1 VFLDG
6 VRVGTLLREHHDR
19 ALPLPAGPGEL
30 LVLVED
36 QGRVDYG
43 PRIGEAKGI
52 VGGASVDGSPLL
64 GWEVLPI
71 DLAALPTAS
80 VSEQVAGPVAGPV
93 LLRASVDVPAPADL
107 FLDTGEWGK
116 GMVWFNGFP
125 LGRYWRRG
133 PQRTL
138 YVPRP
143 VVRAGA
149 NELVVLELDTLL
161 DPAARFVPR
170 PLLGHT
176 EA

>member
-1 VFLDG
+1 M
-6 VRVGTLLREHHDR
+6 
-19 ALPLPAGPGEL
+19 
-30 LVLVED
+30 
-36 QGRVDYG
+36 
-43 PRIGEAKGI
+43 
-52 VGGASVDGSPLL
+52 
-64 GWEVLPI
+64 
-71 DLAALPTAS
+71 
-80 VSEQVAGPVAGPV
+80 AGPV
-93 LLRASVDVPAPADL
+93 LLRADRSILEAPADL

-116 GMVWFNGFP
+116 GIAWLNGFP

-149 NELVVLELDTLL
+149 NELVVLELDTML